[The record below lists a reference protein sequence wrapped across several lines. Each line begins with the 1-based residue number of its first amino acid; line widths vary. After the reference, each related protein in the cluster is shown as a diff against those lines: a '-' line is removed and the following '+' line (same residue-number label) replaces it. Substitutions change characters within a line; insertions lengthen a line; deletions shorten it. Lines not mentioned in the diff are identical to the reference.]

1 MKKRILFTVFI
12 LLQLGY
18 FTCGI
23 LYHKGKIEK
32 GRKIIL
38 KVKPRDPY
46 SPVRGRYLH
55 VTYTISDLPF
65 RLLEGEKR
73 GIQRGEEVFVVLEKK
88 GDVWEARKIVKEK
101 PESGVFIKGKV
112 KYSWQGKIHLEYGI
126 EGIFM
131 DEDRCEKLNALLSS
145 GFRRGQRPS
154 YFYVEVSVDKEGRA
168 CPTGIIVKGE
178 SYSVM
183 PFH

>member
-1 MKKRILFTVFI
+1 MKKRILFTVFV

-38 KVKPRDPY
+38 KVNPRDPY
-46 SPVRGRYLH
+46 SPVRGRYLY
-55 VTYTISDLPF
+55 VTYTISDLPSH
-65 RLLEGEKR
+65 LLEGGKR
-73 GIQRGEEVFVVLEKK
+73 EIQRGEWVYVVLEEK
-88 GDVWEARKIVKEK
+88 GNVWEAKKIVREK

-112 KYSWQGKIHLEYGI
+112 KYTLQGKIHLEYGI

-131 DEDRCEKLNALLSS
+131 DEDRCEKLNTLLSS

-168 CPTGIIVKGE
+168 YPTGIIVKGK
-178 SYSVM
+178 SYSVT
-183 PFH
+183 PFR